1 MRYTIGQRK
10 GFRVNGAHEPHFVKS
25 IDSANNE
32 IIVSKRDELAC
43 YSFSTANFNNF
54 TDKNEF
60 DCFVK
65 IRYRSTPLE
74 CSICQ
79 NERGGVNVE
88 LKSPAFG
95 VAKGQLACFYDE
107 NERVLASGFIV

>member
-1 MRYTIGQRK
+1 
-10 GFRVNGAHEPHFVKS
+10 
-25 IDSANNE
+25 
-32 IIVSKRDELAC
+32 DELAC

-65 IRYRSTPLE
+65 IRYRSTPLA

-107 NERVLASGFIV
+107 NERVLASGFIA